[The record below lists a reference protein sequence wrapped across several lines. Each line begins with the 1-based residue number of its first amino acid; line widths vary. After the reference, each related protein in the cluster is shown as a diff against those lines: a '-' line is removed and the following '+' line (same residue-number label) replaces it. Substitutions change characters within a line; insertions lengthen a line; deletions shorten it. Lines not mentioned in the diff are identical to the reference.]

1 MQHRRGASLR
11 ANIVN
16 ATIALAASGAVGVAS
31 AQQPIAI
38 VDVTVIDGTGH
49 SFKASRVR

>member
-1 MQHRRGASLR
+1 MQYRRGTGLLAI
-11 ANIVN
+11 IVI
-16 ATIALAASGAVGVAS
+16 AIIALAASGAVGVAA

-49 SFKASRVR
+49 SFKASRVS